1 MASDVRQDPAM
12 RRALVAAVAALLVL
26 TGCGSDD
33 PEPDPTSSP
42 SQEPSATAEPTATP
56 TPAPA
61 KLIVEPGRIGPAVAG
76 MSKAEALETG
86 LFNADVPPPVEGC
99 DPYPLQWKKKYKG
112 LDVLTR
118 DDGSIAS
125 LGVREGGPR
134 TAKGIGYGSTLAE
147 VTKAYPNLSP
157 VVDAGFGQAGAFEFT
172 DTEYIGFL
180 FGEATVSSIKQSS
193 KVTFMEVTVG
203 DKPELMRSGC

>member
-1 MASDVRQDPAM
+1 MKRT
-12 RRALVAAVAALLVL
+12 LTAAVMALLVL
-26 TGCGSDD
+26 SGCGSDD
-33 PEPDPTSSP
+33 PPTAEETTATP
-42 SQEPSATAEPTATP
+42 SQEPSATPDPTASPSDTP
-56 TPAPA
+56 PAPA
-61 KLIVEPGRIGPAVAG
+61 KLVVEPGAIGPARG
-76 MSKAEALETG
+76 DMSKAEALATG
-86 LFNADVPPPVEGC
+86 LFKADVPAPVEGC
-99 DPYPLQWKKKYKG
+99 EPYPLQWKKKYKG
-112 LDVLTR
+112 VDVLTR
-118 DDGSIAS
+118 DDGSIVS
-125 LGVREGGPR
+125 LGAFKGGPR